1 MAGKKKPPEEIR
13 ENRPARQKREVAEAK
28 KKIKK
33 ASASPAKT
41 LAVLKKSQEMQK
53 QSQDLVPEK
62 SPEELEREQKRL
74 DIRRQIEKRKSG
86 YMPIEDHLE
95 ELRWRIIRIALWVTV
110 FSIASFFFYTEIWEF
125 VMGPILPLIK
135 NAEKNYNLV
144 VKIVTNKLT
153 DFFVIQIKTVV
164 IVGAIA
170 SVPFILFELWG
181 FVLPALRK
189 TSRFWGN
196 TLLISSVLL
205 FWGGGLFARYSI
217 WPLVTELLIYDWMPP
232 GMLLQTGE
240 TSRMIQPELLLTI
253 DDYLSFFFSF
263 HLAFGAAFQLPVVSV
278 LLAMIGILKS
288 AFFTTSWRFA
298 VLVIAIASAVLTPP
312 DVFSMIAMMIPM
324 VILYIIS
331 GFLVFLI
338 EKSRKD
344 EE

>member
-13 ENRPARQKREVAEAK
+13 ENRPARQKRELAETRKRLTQVAPA
-28 KKIKK
+28 K
-33 ASASPAKT
+33 AS
-41 LAVLKKSQEMQK
+41 AVLKKSHELQK
-53 QSQDLVPEK
+53 QSAEESPEK

-74 DIRRQIEKRKSG
+74 EIRRQIEKRKSG

-95 ELRWRIIRIALWVTV
+95 ELRWRIIRIILWVTV
-110 FSIASFFFYTEIWEF
+110 FSIVSFFFYKEIWEF
-125 VMGPILPLIK
+125 VMGPILPLIN
-135 NAEKNYNLV
+135 NAEKNYNMV

-189 TSRFWGN
+189 TSRFLGN
-196 TLLISSVLL
+196 ALLISSVLL
-205 FWGGGLFARYSI
+205 FWGGGLFARYTI

-253 DDYLSFFFSF
+253 DDYLNFFFSF

-288 AFFTTSWRFA
+288 AFFTASWRFA
-298 VLVIAIASAVLTPP
+298 VLIIAIASAILTPP

-324 VILYIIS
+324 LILYIIS